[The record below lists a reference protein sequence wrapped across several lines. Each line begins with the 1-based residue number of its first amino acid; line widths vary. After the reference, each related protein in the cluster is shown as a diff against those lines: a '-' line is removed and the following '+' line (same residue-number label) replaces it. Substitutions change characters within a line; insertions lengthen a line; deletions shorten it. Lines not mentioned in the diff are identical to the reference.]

1 MRCAE
6 HNLTGRMAPST
17 LFNAS
22 KIMFQI
28 LPAHSCSSP
37 VYLTVGVDAT
47 GGGRALSRHQ
57 GHCDQAQ
64 DHGPQHCPHQPHPW
78 HGQRRGVIKWVWKK
92 QANFPKSDNDN
103 VPLKW
108 QCLKLQ
114 IQINIVIGWE
124 MWTGQQLGCYWTWK
138 MQGDWLRP
146 SQRSEPVTTTDYEKP
161 TQDAGRGRHS
171 QCPGGGGVTSNNRG
185 EITWQEMI
193 LWDDLRHLHQC
204 HNTNVETMWV
214 LRLLLCNSDSLIWHK
229 CLRC

>member
-1 MRCAE
+1 MSPLLYTKTFDQTQINRQPIRCAE
-6 HNLTGRMAPST
+6 HNLTGRMVPST

-114 IQINIVIGWE
+114 THRWILWLDERCELGSNWAVTE
-124 MWTGQQLGCYWTWK
+124 LERCKVTGSDQVSEVSP
-138 MQGDWLRP
+138 WLRRIMRNP
-146 SQRSEPVTTTDYEKP
+146 HKMLAEADTACGLV
-161 TQDAGRGRHS
+161 AGEWLQTIEVR
-171 QCPGGGGVTSNNRG
+171 
-185 EITWQEMI
+185 
-193 LWDDLRHLHQC
+193 
-204 HNTNVETMWV
+204 
-214 LRLLLCNSDSLIWHK
+214 
-229 CLRC
+229 

>member
-1 MRCAE
+1 MIIARHTSEIIIRSADSRHLDIISIFDQTQIKRRLMRCAE
-6 HNLTGRMAPST
+6 HNLTGRMVPSST

-114 IQINIVIGWE
+114 
-124 MWTGQQLGCYWTWK
+124 TH
-138 MQGDWLRP
+138 R
-146 SQRSEPVTTTDYEKP
+146 
-161 TQDAGRGRHS
+161 
-171 QCPGGGGVTSNNRG
+171 
-185 EITWQEMI
+185 
-193 LWDDLRHLHQC
+193 
-204 HNTNVETMWV
+204 
-214 LRLLLCNSDSLIWHK
+214 
-229 CLRC
+229 

>member
-6 HNLTGRMAPST
+6 HNLTCRIVWYLSQ

-78 HGQRRGVIKWVWKK
+78 HGQRRGVIKWVCKK
-92 QANFPKSDNDN
+92 QVNFLKWQWH
-103 VPLKW
+103 VALKW
-108 QCLKLQ
+108 QCFNPQTHKE
-114 IQINIVIGWE
+114 ISWSAWMFKKRRIRDVN
-124 MWTGQQLGCYWTWK
+124 WTAT
-138 MQGDWLRP
+138 
-146 SQRSEPVTTTDYEKP
+146 E
-161 TQDAGRGRHS
+161 
-171 QCPGGGGVTSNNRG
+171 
-185 EITWQEMI
+185 
-193 LWDDLRHLHQC
+193 
-204 HNTNVETMWV
+204 
-214 LRLLLCNSDSLIWHK
+214 LLLNLKDARWLAQTKSAKWARDSDGLWETHTR
-229 CLRC
+229 CLPRQTQPVAWWRGSDFKQ